1 MSFRQDELKR
11 LSQLA
16 ISQWPSQAE
25 REHPYV
31 LAPALAR
38 ENLHDDLRGS
48 ALAYFNEHEIAWWLS
63 DAERSERE
71 DLKMTER
78 LPTGHLNSSQVACVN
93 HLEPARVDGD
103 VALAVARNLE
113 PRVAEVRDTGE
124 GGYVAFEW
132 IGKSEYL
139 DEPGAHVRGAHVTS
153 LDALM
158 RVTLDDGAFALL
170 VVEWKYLESYPATS
184 VAKSRRGTDRVAVY
198 RELIEGADSPLAPG
212 DAERLFYE
220 PYYQL
225 ARQTLIAAR
234 AVADPETPETEWLHV
249 HVIPEGNAALR
260 RRAKEAAPLLLG
272 ETLEEAWRSAL
283 KAPERYR
290 VLAPSD
296 VVPSDARGDWKKWW
310 EFLAERYLT

>member
-1 MSFRQDELKR
+1 
-11 LSQLA
+11 
-16 ISQWPSQAE
+16 
-25 REHPYV
+25 
-31 LAPALAR
+31 
-38 ENLHDDLRGS
+38 
-48 ALAYFNEHEIAWWLS
+48 
-63 DAERSERE
+63 
-71 DLKMTER
+71 MTER

-93 HLEPARVDGD
+93 HLEPARVDRD

-113 PRVAEVRDTGE
+113 PRVADVRDTGE

-158 RVTLDDGAFALL
+158 RVTLDDGALALL
-170 VVEWKYLESYPATS
+170 VVEWKYLESYSATS

-198 RELIEGADSPLAPG
+198 RELIEGDDSPLAPG
-212 DAERLFYE
+212 DAQRLFYE

-225 ARQTLIAAR
+225 ARQTLLAAR

-290 VLAPSD
+290 VLGPSD
-296 VVPSDARGDWKKWW
+296 VVPSGPPGRWANWRQ
-310 EFLAERYLT
+310 FLASRYLT